1 MHVQIYHTA
10 VWYMLTHNSNKN
22 RSCSMS
28 SFLVILTF
36 LFLKP
41 FLGDLVLRQEKVH
54 TDTELSEQLR
64 LHIA

>member
-1 MHVQIYHTA
+1 
-10 VWYMLTHNSNKN
+10 MLTHNSNKN
-22 RSCSMS
+22 WSCSMS
-28 SFLVILTF
+28 SFLVILIF